1 MEATHIEEESDYLQV
16 VQIINSMHINNI
28 EFGSLIDIYR
38 KLLYLNKNCRSVML
52 EGKET
57 K

>member
-52 EGKET
+52 GGKET
-57 K
+57 E